1 MTSFYQ
7 FFEQNPLKKVEVG
20 EVKYDPVVGTVTVG
34 GYYKNGWRARVIE
47 GDKNYIELHFYTS
60 AGSEIV
66 IEERWLIREDDKICK
81 RTGWNNINLL
91 KMDTIENHRKDLNT
105 YKIKQEEEESD
116 TDEEEEDVCSTCGK
130 DYEDCSTCECP
141 NDAKCLMLCKIEKEK
156 E

>member
-7 FFEQNPLKKVEVG
+7 FFKQNPLKMVEVG
-20 EVKYDPVVGTVTVG
+20 EVKYQPIVGTVTVG
-34 GYYKNGWRARVIE
+34 GYYKNGWRSRVIE

-105 YKIKQEEEESD
+105 YKIK
-116 TDEEEEDVCSTCGK
+116 
-130 DYEDCSTCECP
+130 
-141 NDAKCLMLCKIEKEK
+141 KEK